1 MHYKT
6 KPLVKKKIPETKFL
20 LFTLMRKAVRNTKA
34 KWLTQGYMRRTL
46 DYTL

>member
-6 KPLVKKKIPETKFL
+6 KPLAEKKIPETKFL
-20 LFTLMRKAVRNTKA
+20 FFTLMKKAKRNTKV

-46 DYTL
+46 DYIL